1 MSRKIKVC
9 DITMKLADM
18 DGGAS
23 LSFRQ
28 KIELAK
34 LLRRLG
40 VPVIETGEI
49 RNGKRDSLLVK
60 SLATAVGD
68 SVLTVPV
75 DIFRQES
82 IDETWVALREA
93 RHPRLQV
100 SVPVSTVQMEYQC
113 HRKPAAIAALVKT
126 AIARCRA
133 LCDEVEFIAEDF
145 GRGER
150 EFVMGMIQT
159 AVESGATTVTIYD
172 TAGTLFGQEFYES
185 TLSVRHAIPESVS
198 LGVWCSNEMYMA
210 DACALAAVMAGA
222 DEVKTTPYGGAT
234 ASVKR
239 FVKILSVKADVCHAS
254 CDVNRTELRRVVGQ
268 IKTLCEADRKST
280 FASMDGTCGYDGDL
294 QLSAN
299 DDKDAVV
306 KVTQGLGY
314 DLSDDDAQRVYDA
327 FLLLAQKSKTVG
339 AKEIDAIVA
348 SVAFQAPARYHL
360 ESYLINSGNVI
371 SATCH
376 MRLRKDG
383 ELLEGVCLGDGP
395 VDAAFQAIEG
405 LVGTKY
411 ELDDFQIQSVTGG
424 RGAMGGATVR
434 LRHEGK
440 VISGIGTS
448 TDIVEASILAY
459 LNALNKIVYEEQE
472 G

>member
-9 DITMKLADM
+9 DITMKLADTE
-18 DGGAS
+18 GGNP

-34 LLRRLG
+34 LLHRLG
-40 VPVIETGEI
+40 VSVIETGKI
-49 RNGKRDSLLVK
+49 MNGKRDSLLVK

-68 SVLTVPV
+68 STLTVPV
-75 DIFRQES
+75 DIFRKDS
-82 IDETWVALREA
+82 IDETWAALKEA

-100 SVPVSTVQMEYQC
+100 SVPVSTVQMEYLC
-113 HRKPAAIAALVKT
+113 HKKPAAIMELVKT
-126 AIARCRA
+126 AIAKCRS
-133 LCDEVEFIAEDF
+133 LCDEVEFLAEDF
-145 GRGER
+145 GRGEQ
-150 EFVMGMIQT
+150 EFVMGMIQS
-159 AVESGATTVTIYD
+159 AVESGATTITIYD
-172 TAGTLFGQEFYES
+172 TAGTLFGQEFYEK
-185 TLSVRHAIPESVS
+185 TLMVRKAIPDNVG
-198 LGVWCSNEMYMA
+198 LGVWCSNEMFMA
-210 DACALAAVMAGA
+210 DACAVAAVTAGA
-222 DEVKTTPYGGAT
+222 DEVKVTPYGNTT
-234 ASVKR
+234 ASIKR
-239 FVKILSVKADVCHAS
+239 FVKILNMKADVCDAS
-254 CDVNRTELRRVVGQ
+254 CDVKLTELQRVVGQ
-268 IKTLCEADRKST
+268 IKSLCETDKKSA
-280 FASMDGTCGYDGDL
+280 FAAIGGTRNDDEDL
-294 QLSAN
+294 QLSIN
-299 DDKDAVV
+299 DDINAVK
-306 KVTQGLGY
+306 KVTQRLGY
-314 DLSDDDAQRVYDA
+314 DLSEDDTQRVYDA
-327 FLLLAQKSKTVG
+327 FLLLAQKSETVR

-348 SVAFQAPARYHL
+348 SVAFQAPPTYNL

-383 ELLEGVCLGDGP
+383 ELLESVCIGDGP
-395 VDAAFQAIEG
+395 VDAAFQAIEK

-434 LRHEGK
+434 LRHEGN
-440 VISGIGTS
+440 VISGRGTS